1 MKKST
6 LALVAALAVII
17 IGFFIF
23 IFVGTHNGDEQLPV
37 LGNPGHTVGPFSFV
51 DQVGDTVT
59 QNDLNNRVTVVDYF
73 YTTCPGICPRMNH
86 NLDKIYEAFKS
97 DSTFQ
102 ILSNT
107 VDPDHDSVPVLEK
120 YSEQY
125 GADPRTW
132 KFLTG
137 NKSQLYNVAIQQ
149 YLLSAADSTGVT
161 STFVHTQYFALV
173 DQQRQIRGF
182 YDGLKPAD
190 LSKLRKDIHILL
202 RHTD

>member
-17 IGFFIF
+17 IGFFIYLF
-23 IFVGTHNGDEQLPV
+23 AGTHNGDVQLPI

-51 DQVGDTVT
+51 DQAGDTVT
-59 QNDLNNRVTVVDYF
+59 QKDLNNRVTVVDFF
-73 YTTCPGICPRMNH
+73 YTTCPGICPRMNR
-86 NLDKIYEAFKS
+86 NMDKLYETFKN
-97 DSTFQ
+97 DSSFQ

-125 GADPRTW
+125 GASPGIW

-137 NKSQLYNVAIQQ
+137 KKSELYHVAVQQ

-182 YDGLKPAD
+182 YDGLKKGD
-190 LSKLRKDIHILL
+190 LSKLRRDIRILL
-202 RHTD
+202 RHPD